1 MTWLQFI
8 PSANEGKIQMYSP
21 QFYAACAVGG
31 IASCGL
37 THTLVVPLDIV
48 KCRMQA
54 NKNLY
59 SSIFNGFKTMVAKE
73 GAASLTL
80 GWVPTLIGYS
90 AQGACKFGFYEL
102 FKKTF
107 SDAIGEPTATEYRT
121 FVYLA
126 ASASAEVIADVA
138 LCPFEAVKVRVQ
150 TSQGFAKGLFDGM
163 PKIVSAEGVGG
174 LYKGLS
180 PLWARQIPYTMMKF
194 ASFEKVVEAIYSN
207 VLTGKKDDYGKGT
220 QLGVSFLGGYIAGVL
235 CALVSQPADNMVSR
249 LNAVKSSGSTME
261 NVRKIAAE
269 MGIVGLFTTGLAA
282 RILMV
287 GTLTGLQW
295 GIYDA
300 FKVAAGLPTTGHVQ
314 KKEE

>member
-1 MTWLQFI
+1 MTAA
-8 PSANEGKIQMYSP
+8 SSSEGIKLYSP
-21 QFYAACAVGG
+21 AYYGVCAVGG
-31 IASCGL
+31 ILSCGL
-37 THTLVVPLDIV
+37 THTMVVPLDIV

-59 SSIFNGFKTMVAKE
+59 SGVINGFRTMVAKE

-80 GWVPTLIGYS
+80 GWAPTLVGYS
-90 AQGACKFGFYEL
+90 MQGACKFGFYEL

-107 SDAIGEPTATEYRT
+107 SDAVGEESAEKYRT

-126 ASASAEVIADVA
+126 ASASAELIADVA

-150 TSQGFAKGLFDGM
+150 TTSGFAKGLGDGL
-163 PKIVSAEGVGG
+163 PKILEAEGVAG

-194 ASFEKVVEAIYSN
+194 ASFEKVVEAIYAN
-207 VLTGKKDDYGKGT
+207 VLSGKKDDYSKGA
-220 QLGVSFLGGYIAGVL
+220 QLTVSFAGGYIAGVL
-235 CALVSQPADNMVSR
+235 CALVSQPADNMVSK
-249 LNAVKSSGSTME
+249 LNSVKSTGSTMDA
-261 NVRKIAAE
+261 VKKIAAE
-269 MGIVGLFTTGLAA
+269 MGIVGLFTTGLPA
-282 RILMV
+282 RIIMV

-300 FKVAAGLPTTGHVQ
+300 FKVSVGLPTTGHVA